1 MQRKFLEGDGSSKR
15 ISKVQTLLEGDGS
28 SKRISKV
35 QTYYFE
41 GNGISDLIVI

>member
-1 MQRKFLEGDGSSKR
+1 MQRQFIEGDGSSKR

-35 QTYYFE
+35 QTYYIK
-41 GNGISDLIVI
+41 GSISNLIVI